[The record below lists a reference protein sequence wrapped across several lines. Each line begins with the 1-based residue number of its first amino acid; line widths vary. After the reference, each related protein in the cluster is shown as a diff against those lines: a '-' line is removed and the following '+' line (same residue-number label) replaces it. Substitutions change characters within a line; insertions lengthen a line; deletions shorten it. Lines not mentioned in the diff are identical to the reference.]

1 MCGRYYINDETAKE
15 IEKLIRQ
22 IDDALLASCKERDVY
37 PSAKAPV
44 ILAGSEQSDQLTAG
58 EFTWGFPSYSNKGV
72 IFNARSETALEKK
85 TFRESVKQR
94 RCIIPATGFYEWS
107 EQKDKYFFRA
117 PDRHVLLFA
126 GFYRHYEDGDRFVIL
141 TTQAN
146 PSTSS
151 VHPRMPLILSPQEVQ
166 TWLFDDNAAAS
177 PPKSLPRSLF
187 PSGGRKS
194 PSTPSRITSSGS
206 PLGSIGAAPSQAVRL
221 QRCRSQIH
229 RTEFL
234 HRAFFQNDLHGFC
247 QRCV

>member
-126 GFYRHYEDGDRFVIL
+126 GFYRHYEDGDRF
-141 TTQAN
+141 
-146 PSTSS
+146 PSQVSAPLSVPFRRPQKPFYPVSHNVQRQSSGKYWSSTFTSS
-151 VHPRMPLILSPQEVQ
+151 PFTKM
-166 TWLFDDNAAAS
+166 
-177 PPKSLPRSLF
+177 
-187 PSGGRKS
+187 
-194 PSTPSRITSSGS
+194 
-206 PLGSIGAAPSQAVRL
+206 SQ
-221 QRCRSQIH
+221 S
-229 RTEFL
+229 
-234 HRAFFQNDLHGFC
+234 NS
-247 QRCV
+247 

>member
-44 ILAGSEQSDQLTAG
+44 ILAGSEQSDQLT
-58 EFTWGFPSYSNKGV
+58 YSNKGV

-146 PSTSS
+146 DS
-151 VHPRMPLILSPQEVQ
+151 VADIHARMPVVLTEETLSAWLLEADSVPAIL
-166 TWLFDDNAAAS
+166 N
-177 PPKSLPRSLF
+177 
-187 PSGGRKS
+187 
-194 PSTPSRITSSGS
+194 STP
-206 PLGSIGAAPSQAVRL
+206 PLL
-221 QRCRSQIH
+221 E
-229 RTEFL
+229 RTPVL
-234 HRAFFQNDLHGFC
+234 S
-247 QRCV
+247 

>member
-44 ILAGSEQSDQLTAG
+44 ILAGSDQNDQLTAG
-58 EFTWGFPSYSNKGV
+58 EFTWGFPSFSNKGV

-146 PSTSS
+146 SSTSS

-166 TWLFDDNAAAS
+166 TWLFDDNATDFLLHKRPA
-177 PPKSLPRSLF
+177 PLEKELKGQLSLF
-187 PSGGRKS
+187 DS
-194 PSTPSRITSSGS
+194 
-206 PLGSIGAAPSQAVRL
+206 
-221 QRCRSQIH
+221 
-229 RTEFL
+229 
-234 HRAFFQNDLHGFC
+234 
-247 QRCV
+247 